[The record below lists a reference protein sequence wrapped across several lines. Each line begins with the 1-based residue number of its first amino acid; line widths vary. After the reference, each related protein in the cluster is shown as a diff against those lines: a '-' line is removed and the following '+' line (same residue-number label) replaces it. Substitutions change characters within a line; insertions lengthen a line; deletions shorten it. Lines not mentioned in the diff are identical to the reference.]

1 MSFWSLFH
9 KKPKPKKR
17 IVSWQYKNNPLLAL
31 GRKGQWDEVW
41 ATWAS
46 VVRLSPK
53 DWRMYYTGRD
63 RLRHLRIGL
72 AFSEDGITWEKHHN
86 NPILDTSPS
95 GCWDSLCV
103 YGPIVR
109 KEGSSWRMIFTGCDA
124 LDSSHYQVG
133 LALSSDG
140 ISWTK
145 FKGNPVFVD
154 LNPANMNRFRQHETE
169 GWGLIKDK
177 DGYFLFYNPVSHK
190 PRQVWIVYSTD
201 LISWKP
207 VSTRPVLPSAGLRWQ
222 LGYMKYCAWPFRH
235 KEYTYLVASVS
246 NISYSKSRMGLWQ
259 IHGPL
264 FSIKRIEFLGYI
276 IETSTGWCGE
286 EVDAPY
292 ILKDTESKKLFC
304 YYSGRSKNG
313 EWTEGL
319 CWFNLEELAL

>member
-1 MSFWSLFH
+1 VSFWPLFR

-17 IVSWQYKNNPLLAL
+17 IVTCQYRNNTLLPL
-31 GRKGQWDEVW
+31 GKKGQWDEVW

-46 VVRLSPK
+46 VVRPGPE
-53 DWRMYYTGRD
+53 DWRMYYTGKD
-63 RLRHLRIGL
+63 MLGHLRIGL
-72 AFSEDGITWEKHHN
+72 AFSEDGITWEKYRG
-86 NPILDTSPS
+86 NPILDIGPS
-95 GCWDSLCV
+95 RSWDSFYV
-103 YGPIVR
+103 YGSII
-109 KEGSSWRMIFTGCDA
+109 WRESTCWKMIFTGCAA

-145 FKGNPVFVD
+145 FKDNPVFDD
-154 LNPANMNRFRQHETE
+154 LNPANINRFGQHETE

-177 DGYFLFYNPVSHK
+177 GGYYLFYNPVSRK
-190 PRQVWIVYSTD
+190 PRQIWIARSTD
-201 LISWKP
+201 LVVWKP
-207 VSTRPVLPSAGLRWQ
+207 VSTRPVLQSVGFSWQ

-235 KEYTYLVASVS
+235 KGYMYLVASVS
-246 NISYSKSRMGLWQ
+246 NVSYTKSRMGLWR

-264 FSIKRIEFLGYI
+264 SSIKHIEFLGYI
-276 IETSTGWCGE
+276 LETSTDWCEG
-286 EVDAPY
+286 EVDAPC

-319 CWFNLEELAL
+319 CWFNLEE